1 MYSTCSTLELEEPSF
16 PHSRHRHSTNYV
28 LGNGLGALDK
38 STVALAS
45 HSASGLWTAPF
56 ERYPKLANL
65 LIICTYAD
73 SIGPE
78 KPYTL
83 VLTGLIESALAL
95 NLLSV
100 TWLIT
105 PPRSIFRSSVL
116 RPNNFWIGTNIKVL
130 T

>member
-1 MYSTCSTLELEEPSF
+1 MYSLCSTLELEEPSF
-16 PHSRHRHSTNYV
+16 PHSRHNTNYV

-38 STVALAS
+38 STVAFAS
-45 HSASGLWTAPF
+45 NSASGLWTAPF
-56 ERYPKLANL
+56 ERYPNLANL

-105 PPRSIFRSSVL
+105 PPRSIFG
-116 RPNNFWIGTNIKVL
+116 PETK
-130 T
+130 